1 MVMVDALGPGSIL
14 VIGHR
19 NPDTDAIASAVG
31 YAWLLNSLNNN
42 TQTYVA
48 GRTGK
53 VNPQTA
59 FALERFGV
67 ESPVLVA
74 DIWGRVGDVVEPLAS
89 LQKGQTLL
97 EACQRIAETRRP
109 VPVLEENDKPLGLL
123 TAAGLFG
130 NLADALGSA
139 SVLALAREL
148 DRPAESAIDSGIVLN
163 AEDHIRDVVTHAL
176 RSDQDDFLVVDGSG
190 KYLGLCRKARL
201 LAPPRR
207 KLVMVDHNEPG
218 QAVPG
223 LEDAELIEVLDHHR
237 LGNVP
242 TITPIRF
249 HIDPVG
255 SCSTLV
261 AERGVETHGVIP
273 APIAGLLLCGIL
285 SDTLVFRSPTT
296 TPRDQRIAQRLA
308 GMAGIFPANASEE
321 QVMDMINDFGKT
333 LLAAGA
339 GIGSQ
344 PADELITTDLKFFE
358 SNGLSVAIA
367 QIEVADFRELQPR
380 LPDLREAL
388 QKLLEA
394 RNLAVA
400 MVMVTDVVLGN
411 SRLVAVGQPRII
423 ALLPYARL
431 DDDTLDAPGVVSRK
445 KQLLPAVLAA
455 LSQAV

>member
-1 MVMVDALGPGSIL
+1 MGNTLGPIL

-19 NPDTDAIASAVG
+19 NPDTDSIASAVG
-31 YAWLLNSLNNN
+31 YAWLLNTGSRDG
-42 TQTYVA
+42 QAYIA

-53 VNPQTA
+53 VNAQTA
-59 FALERFGV
+59 FALEHFGV
-67 ESPVLVA
+67 EAPILVA
-74 DIWGRVGDVVEPLAS
+74 DVWGRVSDLAEALPS
-89 LQKGQTLL
+89 LRNGQKLL
-97 EACQRIAETRRP
+97 EACQSVAKTQRP
-109 VPVLEENDKPLGLL
+109 APVLNEDDKPLALL

-148 DRPAESAIDSGIVLN
+148 DRPVESTSDGTGIVLN
-163 AEDHIRDVVTHAL
+163 AEDHIRDVIGQAL
-176 RSDQDDFLVVDGSG
+176 RSEQDDFLVVDRSG
-190 KYLGLCRKARL
+190 RYLGLCRKSGL

-207 KLVMVDHNEPG
+207 QLVMVDHNEPG
-218 QAVPG
+218 QAVLG

-249 HIDPVG
+249 HVEPVG

-261 AERGVETHGVIP
+261 AEQGVEEHGVFP
-273 APIAGLLLCGIL
+273 APIAGLLLSGIL

-308 GMAGIFPANASEE
+308 GMAGVFPANASEE
-321 QVMDMINDFGKT
+321 QAAEAINDLGKA

-339 GIGSQ
+339 GLGSQ
-344 PADELITTDLKFFE
+344 SADELITTDLKFFE
-358 SNGLSVAIA
+358 SNGLSVGIA
-367 QIEVADFRELQPR
+367 QVEVASFSELAPR

-388 QKLLEA
+388 QKLAEA
-394 RNLAVA
+394 RNLALA

-411 SRLVAVGQPRII
+411 SRLVAVGPARII
-423 ALLPYARL
+423 TLLPYAHL
-431 DDDTLDAPGVVSRK
+431 ADDTLDAPGVVSRK
-445 KQLLPAVLAA
+445 KQLLPTVLAA